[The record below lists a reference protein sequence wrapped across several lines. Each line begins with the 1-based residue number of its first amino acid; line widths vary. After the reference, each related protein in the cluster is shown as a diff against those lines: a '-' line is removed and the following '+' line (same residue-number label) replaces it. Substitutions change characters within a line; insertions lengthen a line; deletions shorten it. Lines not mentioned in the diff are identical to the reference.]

1 MASEKNI
8 FGATSAD
15 NIKTMIETLL
25 QRNEYID
32 ANDRRHNSFSA
43 SLNKFAQ
50 FADISKAY
58 SFMGTVYFTEKLY
71 LLTAIISF
79 LMDYKS

>member
-1 MASEKNI
+1 
-8 FGATSAD
+8 
-15 NIKTMIETLL
+15 MIETLL

-32 ANDRRHNSFSA
+32 ANDRRHNRFSA

-58 SFMGTVYFTEKLY
+58 SFMGTVYFTAKLY
-71 LLTAIISF
+71 LLMAIISC
-79 LMDYKS
+79 LIDYK